1 MWIFLP
7 SAVNSFPRAKLSLR
21 ALENLEIT
29 AKMHLFRSIG
39 AEWQQFVEL
48 SKIRLATET
57 LDCLQQPSMSSDDR
71 GRVVVKSWLKCR
83 GFTATW
89 KSLLQILLE
98 SSQQLEVVAAVIK
111 QFFSSAAL
119 EKRVHNLE
127 QRDEANQSRV
137 EALQKEK
144 EALQRREEETIHKQT
159 MKNEIEELVKP
170 LLQDL
175 KAEMDAARAE
185 RDELKAQLAEMH
197 QKAASTVT
205 EGECW
210 AAPSLS
216 GPLIIVN
223 HEKDKYVRRQLACN
237 IP

>member
-1 MWIFLP
+1 M
-7 SAVNSFPRAKLSLR
+7 SLR

-57 LDCLQQPSMSSDDR
+57 LDSLQQPSMSSDDR
-71 GRVVVKSWLKCR
+71 GRVVVKSWLECH

-89 KSLLQILLE
+89 KSLLQLLLE

-127 QRDEANQSRV
+127 QRDEAFQSRE
-137 EALQKEK
+137 EAPQKEK
-144 EALQRREEETIHKQT
+144 EALQRREEALRNREDVCTLQREEEAIHKQT

-185 RDELKAQLAEMH
+185 RDELKAQLAEIH

-216 GPLIIVN
+216 GPL
-223 HEKDKYVRRQLACN
+223 
-237 IP
+237 P

>member
-57 LDCLQQPSMSSDDR
+57 LDSLQQPSMSSDDR

-83 GFTATW
+83 SFTATW

-98 SSQQLEVVAAVIK
+98 SSQQLEIVAAVIK

-127 QRDEANQSRV
+127 QRDEAFQRRE

-144 EALQRREEETIHKQT
+144 EALQRREEALRNREDVCTLQREEETIHKQT

-175 KAEMDAARAE
+175 KR
-185 RDELKAQLAEMH
+185 R
-197 QKAASTVT
+197 
-205 EGECW
+205 EG
-210 AAPSLS
+210 S
-216 GPLIIVN
+216 GSWVKWYQGWSIIMCVFC
-223 HEKDKYVRRQLACN
+223 AT
-237 IP
+237 PA